1 MHAHVCRK
9 DIIFKKIRPTH
20 VSLGPLA
27 VILNFWGSQR
37 RNDQIKKLFLQKLF
51 RGSNNIGFELFPDQV
66 CHFELSRR
74 WWCCRLCGLVGG
86 ERVPLSPL
94 GWYCVYLYPIPF
106 NQYPCKL
113 IAFSFCNANSKSNRE
128 TSYLAYRYKGMYF
141 RDLKVCKMYVFMKKI
156 GM

>member
-1 MHAHVCRK
+1 MHTCVGKTSFLRK
-9 DIIFKKIRPTH
+9 YDQPTSAIFGPPGGHFEFLRFSKKEWSNQKTF
-20 VSLGPLA
+20 S
-27 VILNFWGSQR
+27 
-37 RNDQIKKLFLQKLF
+37 QKLF

-66 CHFELSRR
+66 GHFELSRR